1 MPSDLGSAT
10 PSGVPPCLLAIGLLL
25 GREDAWLPEDVRERT
40 IAGHRLVAAID
51 PGAATAALAGTA
63 ASAAPLLLTSISY
76 AGKEGERG
84 VATELNDIFART
96 MMENSE
102 MLANQAGRFLIRM
115 GSVAVGTNV

>member
-51 PGAATAALAGTA
+51 PGAVTAALAGTA
-63 ASAAPLLLTSISY
+63 ASAAPLFANFNFICRQ
-76 AGKEGERG
+76 RG
-84 VATELNDIFART
+84 RARC
-96 MMENSE
+96 
-102 MLANQAGRFLIRM
+102 GD
-115 GSVAVGTNV
+115 